1 MPAEPPASAPRE
13 LQAIWTLV
21 KRYGFADDLA
31 RQRVLDDA
39 SDQELDQLVSAV
51 SPAVFT
57 QMNAYLDGTGDSKDA
72 VPYGDL
78 AQAAMEAAQVLRRRR
93 GLRA

>member
-1 MPAEPPASAPRE
+1 VSAPRE
-13 LQAIWTLV
+13 LQAIWTFV
-21 KRYGFADDLA
+21 KRYGFADDSA
-31 RQRVLDDA
+31 RERVLDDA
-39 SDQELDQLVSAV
+39 SAQELNQLVAAV

-57 QMNAYLDGTGDSKDA
+57 QINAYLDETRDSEEA

-78 AQAAMEAAQVLRRRR
+78 AQAAMEAAQVIRQRR